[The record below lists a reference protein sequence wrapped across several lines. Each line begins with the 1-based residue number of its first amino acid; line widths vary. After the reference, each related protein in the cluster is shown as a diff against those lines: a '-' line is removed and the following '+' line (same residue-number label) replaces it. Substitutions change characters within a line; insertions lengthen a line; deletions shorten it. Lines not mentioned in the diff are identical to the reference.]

1 MFISNNFKLYNNKF
15 IQNLQ
20 KFVFTINILALIG
33 LILYLFDVSIFNIVF
48 CDNVNEINNEVN
60 NIEIYKKEEESL
72 NNNSNNKD
80 LVHVISNIDGKDE
93 EYISIKKNLV
103 NNVIKNSQDWLG
115 DKIVLDN
122 ISIIGLAYISS
133 KAATEAVKY

>member
-1 MFISNNFKLYNNKF
+1 MFISDNFKLYNNKF

-133 KAATEAVKY
+133 KAATEAVKH

>member
-1 MFISNNFKLYNNKF
+1 MFISDNFKLYNNKF

-103 NNVIKNSQDWLG
+103 NNVIKNSQD
-115 DKIVLDN
+115 
-122 ISIIGLAYISS
+122 
-133 KAATEAVKY
+133 

>member
-1 MFISNNFKLYNNKF
+1 MF
-15 IQNLQ
+15 
-20 KFVFTINILALIG
+20 
-33 LILYLFDVSIFNIVF
+33 LYLIVF
-48 CDNVNEINNEVN
+48 CDNVNEINNKVN

-133 KAATEAVKY
+133 KAATEAVKH

>member
-1 MFISNNFKLYNNKF
+1 MMNFTQLNSY
-15 IQNLQ
+15 
-20 KFVFTINILALIG
+20 
-33 LILYLFDVSIFNIVF
+33 IVF

-103 NNVIKNSQDWLG
+103 NNVIKNSQD
-115 DKIVLDN
+115 
-122 ISIIGLAYISS
+122 
-133 KAATEAVKY
+133 

>member
-1 MFISNNFKLYNNKF
+1 MFISDNFKLYNNKF

-72 NNNSNNKD
+72 NNNSNNKY
-80 LVHVISNIDGKDE
+80 LVHVISNIDGKD
-93 EYISIKKNLV
+93 
-103 NNVIKNSQDWLG
+103 
-115 DKIVLDN
+115 
-122 ISIIGLAYISS
+122 
-133 KAATEAVKY
+133 

>member
-1 MFISNNFKLYNNKF
+1 MFISDNFKLYNNKF

-72 NNNSNNKD
+72 NNNSNNKY

-103 NNVIKNSQDWLG
+103 NNVIKNSQD
-115 DKIVLDN
+115 
-122 ISIIGLAYISS
+122 
-133 KAATEAVKY
+133 